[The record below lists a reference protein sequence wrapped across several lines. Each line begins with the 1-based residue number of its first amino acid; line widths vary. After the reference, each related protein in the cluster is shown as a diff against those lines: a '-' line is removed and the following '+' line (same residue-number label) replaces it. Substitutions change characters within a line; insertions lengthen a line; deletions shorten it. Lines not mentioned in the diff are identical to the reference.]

1 MLDKIK
7 LALRLSSDAFDD
19 EISSLIIACKLD
31 LDMSGIDTSLLE
43 DDDDLYIEA
52 IRLYCKSKFGL
63 DNPYAEKYWDAYV
76 SLRTHMT
83 TAKEYRYEPSN

>member
-1 MLDKIK
+1 MVDKIK
-7 LALRLSSDAFDD
+7 LALRLSSDTFDD
-19 EISSLIIACKLD
+19 EVRSLIAACKLD
-31 LDMSGIDTSLLE
+31 LDVSGVNTKLIKDGDE
-43 DDDDLYIEA
+43 LYMEA

-83 TAKEYRYEPSN
+83 TVKEYRYE